1 MTITKEGL
9 RNLVTRT
16 YMKKNNCKYCGG
28 KFKVSTTEYTI
39 RSRHAKKAET
49 TIENLSVN
57 ECTICGHVEMPESSE
72 RYIEMIREK
81 IRKEMEEQTNHITS
95 VTNEAPTD
103 KTSVNDH
110 LKKFT
115 KMIKKL
121 IG

>member
-1 MTITKEGL
+1 
-9 RNLVTRT
+9 
-16 YMKKNNCKYCGG
+16 MKKNNCKYCGG

-39 RSRHAKKAET
+39 RSRHVQKAET
-49 TIENLSVN
+49 TIENLAVN

-81 IRKEMEEQTNHITS
+81 IRKEMEQQTNHIEQTTVEIS
-95 VTNEAPTD
+95 SD
-103 KTSVNDH
+103 KTSINGH
-110 LKKFT
+110 LKNLT

>member
-1 MTITKEGL
+1 
-9 RNLVTRT
+9 
-16 YMKKNNCKYCGG
+16 MKKNNCKYCGG

-49 TIENLSVN
+49 TIENLAVN

-81 IRKEMEEQTNHITS
+81 IRKEMEEQTNHIEQA
-95 VTNEAPTD
+95 NIQAPVD
-103 KTSVNDH
+103 KPSINGH
-110 LKKFT
+110 LKNFT